1 MLKCNWWSFSQFL
14 AIFFALNLL
23 FSYQVNEN
31 APSGTFIG
39 TLSLFDEDKF
49 DTHLYKM
56 VTNSNGLFM
65 LKGNQLL
72 KAKSADY
79 ETSKKHTISIM
90 ATDNGTNPQPYS
102 VSRTGNRI
110 VVSLVAVD
118 FSVTKPSS
126 ERASMLNRQ

>member
-1 MLKCNWWSFSQFL
+1 MP
-14 AIFFALNLL
+14 FFALNLL

-39 TLSLFDEDKF
+39 TLSLIDEDKF
-49 DTHLYKM
+49 DTHLYRM

-72 KAKSADY
+72 KSKSADY
-79 ETSKKHTISIM
+79 ETNKKHTISVM

-102 VSRTGNRI
+102 VSRTGNRT
-110 VVSLVAVD
+110 VVSLAVVD
-118 FSVTKPSS
+118 FSVIKPSS